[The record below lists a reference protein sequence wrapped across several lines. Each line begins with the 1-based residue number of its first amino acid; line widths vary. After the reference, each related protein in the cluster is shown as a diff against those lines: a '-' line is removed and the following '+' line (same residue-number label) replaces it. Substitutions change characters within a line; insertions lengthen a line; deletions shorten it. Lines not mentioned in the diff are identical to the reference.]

1 MKRPKLIALDMD
13 GTMLDGESR
22 LTERTKRAL
31 RAAQDAGIRVVAATG
46 RMYPSAMIH
55 INDVGI
61 KGAAS
66 TTTAL

>member
-31 RAAQDAGIRVVAATG
+31 RD
-46 RMYPSAMIH
+46 
-55 INDVGI
+55 
-61 KGAAS
+61 
-66 TTTAL
+66 